1 MEYKRLNDKNRK
13 YMTDGINNYLNFEW
27 EDNHL
32 IDQIIRKIDD
42 IYPYSSDPQD
52 FIDDKYYLDE
62 INKLFR
68 LLFDRKLDKTDFL
81 DKLEDLF
88 NEMLIKYPS
97 LSYQYRYNINMYKEI
112 ISKSNRLII
121 KGCGGIGKSY
131 FIYKLEET
139 LSENNIDHLC
149 VYGKYNDSIVE
160 TIYDE
165 VKNKKKDFYFVI
177 DALNEFNESE
187 QQKILN
193 SLEHIQKKKNINII
207 ITYRTSSLKNSI
219 VEHLNRLLINEYDFK
234 GVNFE
239 SSILKLIETYG
250 VEVVRLIDVIESNNP
265 LYLTMLN
272 KILFNSKIKGE
283 KLPSIAQMTFIM
295 ESYIKGICGLENWKL
310 VKEIGS
316 YMFDNSKISITE
328 DELKTIAGNKFD
340 HFVEKMIQND
350 FIGSYENGNTV
361 HFLFTIQGLSDYI
374 IARSLFDFINDK
386 EENDIVN
393 IINEKLNKMYS
404 MHEAFALVLLDKY
417 KDKDINMA
425 LRIIFKSDIGK
436 ELDIE
441 IFKKISFNNRQ
452 IKCIQEFIK
461 YENVQNLFL
470 LLGGYSNK
478 PFNCKNY
485 LNQKIFDNENIQKNL
500 LVKYRESRYLMHL
513 KNIEYA
519 LPFLEKEID
528 MLEEYFYYAFWL
540 MSVPVDRIRKLA
552 IKVVYDIS
560 CKNNKFAIYLI
571 EFYNNINELY
581 IKKGIIHV
589 LTKLSKTR
597 KITNFIKSVYYN
609 PKEIDAEIVYRTSV
623 YLNKETEYQLL
634 NKKNLNTAI
643 SKDVSI
649 DLKLDLKQI
658 IFIADIYEKNLLKFE
673 RYTDGNTLSL
683 YHNFILNDTKEI
695 YEYNNKLCKQFNCI
709 KNNGFCKYSIGNN
722 MFKDYMEPI
731 NIVNIDPERMFIL
744 FQEIFK
750 KICDIYGYNCYEK
763 EKFDIHLNKF
773 EDSLLKKIL
782 LLSQDILLGS
792 LMTNYYTNEFSVYN
806 DDQNFGYKN
815 YSYIMY
821 DEEKIYLTSPVS
833 PYNELIDKLN
843 NKVCETVELYKNN
856 NYRWFKNKKV
866 SIDNCCK
873 MTKPIVY
880 DNNSWSLIGGNIH
893 LFVAN
898 FINVYYSCY
907 MAFNSQKKLVGDED
921 SNYLTIENKK
931 YYGNVSDYSSEKYS
945 KNMDIPNF
953 ESNSLDIKETNM
965 AFPPPNLV
973 KYLNLKYNFKT
984 SSWDDNDG
992 NQIILC
998 DNNIKNFYK
1007 YPVSGAIYIRT
1018 DILEELKK
1026 NNNVIYWCYTEKLY
1040 KNYGWNEKA
1049 SLHLELDSNGNVT
1062 KEFNNN
1068 NLSYSE
1074 KRIPLKCKRCK
1085 YNIYEKHSKI
1095 SNDDTIKIIN
1105 DLINYTKDDEQ

>member
-340 HFVEKMIQND
+340 HFVEKMI
-350 FIGSYENGNTV
+350 
-361 HFLFTIQGLSDYI
+361 
-374 IARSLFDFINDK
+374 
-386 EENDIVN
+386 
-393 IINEKLNKMYS
+393 
-404 MHEAFALVLLDKY
+404 
-417 KDKDINMA
+417 
-425 LRIIFKSDIGK
+425 
-436 ELDIE
+436 
-441 IFKKISFNNRQ
+441 
-452 IKCIQEFIK
+452 
-461 YENVQNLFL
+461 
-470 LLGGYSNK
+470 
-478 PFNCKNY
+478 
-485 LNQKIFDNENIQKNL
+485 
-500 LVKYRESRYLMHL
+500 
-513 KNIEYA
+513 
-519 LPFLEKEID
+519 
-528 MLEEYFYYAFWL
+528 
-540 MSVPVDRIRKLA
+540 
-552 IKVVYDIS
+552 
-560 CKNNKFAIYLI
+560 
-571 EFYNNINELY
+571 
-581 IKKGIIHV
+581 
-589 LTKLSKTR
+589 
-597 KITNFIKSVYYN
+597 
-609 PKEIDAEIVYRTSV
+609 
-623 YLNKETEYQLL
+623 
-634 NKKNLNTAI
+634 
-643 SKDVSI
+643 
-649 DLKLDLKQI
+649 
-658 IFIADIYEKNLLKFE
+658 
-673 RYTDGNTLSL
+673 
-683 YHNFILNDTKEI
+683 
-695 YEYNNKLCKQFNCI
+695 
-709 KNNGFCKYSIGNN
+709 
-722 MFKDYMEPI
+722 
-731 NIVNIDPERMFIL
+731 
-744 FQEIFK
+744 
-750 KICDIYGYNCYEK
+750 
-763 EKFDIHLNKF
+763 
-773 EDSLLKKIL
+773 
-782 LLSQDILLGS
+782 
-792 LMTNYYTNEFSVYN
+792 
-806 DDQNFGYKN
+806 
-815 YSYIMY
+815 
-821 DEEKIYLTSPVS
+821 
-833 PYNELIDKLN
+833 
-843 NKVCETVELYKNN
+843 
-856 NYRWFKNKKV
+856 
-866 SIDNCCK
+866 
-873 MTKPIVY
+873 
-880 DNNSWSLIGGNIH
+880 
-893 LFVAN
+893 
-898 FINVYYSCY
+898 
-907 MAFNSQKKLVGDED
+907 
-921 SNYLTIENKK
+921 
-931 YYGNVSDYSSEKYS
+931 
-945 KNMDIPNF
+945 
-953 ESNSLDIKETNM
+953 
-965 AFPPPNLV
+965 
-973 KYLNLKYNFKT
+973 
-984 SSWDDNDG
+984 
-992 NQIILC
+992 
-998 DNNIKNFYK
+998 
-1007 YPVSGAIYIRT
+1007 
-1018 DILEELKK
+1018 
-1026 NNNVIYWCYTEKLY
+1026 
-1040 KNYGWNEKA
+1040 
-1049 SLHLELDSNGNVT
+1049 
-1062 KEFNNN
+1062 
-1068 NLSYSE
+1068 
-1074 KRIPLKCKRCK
+1074 
-1085 YNIYEKHSKI
+1085 
-1095 SNDDTIKIIN
+1095 
-1105 DLINYTKDDEQ
+1105 